1 MKADVE
7 TNLSKLT
14 TRLKQGLMTFNRDI
28 IDQESIN
35 LVGRGVLVVPEILEE
50 LRKIDL
56 EKDFSREKLS
66 LVSGLTVILRDI
78 DEETAERF
86 VQKALRGNVNPIIRT
101 ELEHT
106 LRFSL
111 RNYRQS
117 YYGDVLVLEEK
128 NINPNYDAS
137 THVKIWLSSVPETDL
152 QGITRIYI
160 LKDDEA
166 YSFAGNYAPGFAK
179 INVVWDSMFRPHN
192 PMVRLTRY
200 LNRHTLYHEIG
211 HHRFR
216 HTYGQ
221 DPLQERVADEYA
233 AQQLRIAFPKVRR
246 LAKFINFVLR
256 RKAELKTFYLLLNEY
271 ERGKKEK
278 QLTAEVV
285 DFTVAKAIAQLMDH
299 RNLLDVEFFR
309 IELLDEAKVDTIG
322 DIKPGIID
330 VS

>member
-7 TNLSKLT
+7 SSLSKLT

-35 LVGRGVLVVPEILEE
+35 LVGMGAVAVPEILEE

-66 LVSGLTVILRDI
+66 LVSGLTIILRDI
-78 DEETAERF
+78 DEEAAEHF
-86 VQKALRGNVNPIIRT
+86 VQKALKGNANPIIRT
-101 ELEHT
+101 ELKHT

-117 YYGDVLVLEEK
+117 YYGDIMVLEEK
-128 NINPNYDAS
+128 TIDPRYDAS
-137 THVKIWLSSVPETDL
+137 THVKNWLSSVPETDL

-179 INVVWDSMFRPHN
+179 INVVWDSVFHPVN
-192 PMVRLTRY
+192 PLIGLTRY

-216 HTYGQ
+216 HNYGQ
-221 DPLQERVADEYA
+221 DPFQERVADEYA
-233 AQQLRIAFPKVRR
+233 DEQLRIALPNVRL
-246 LAKFINFVLR
+246 LAKFVNFVLS
-256 RKAELKTFYLLLNEY
+256 RKAELRTFYLLLNEY
-271 ERGKKEK
+271 EHGKKEK
-278 QLTAEVV
+278 QLTAEIV
-285 DFTVAKAIAQLMDH
+285 DYTVAKAIAQLMDH
-299 RNLLDVEFFR
+299 RKLLHVEFFR
-309 IELLDEAKVDTIG
+309 IELLDEAKVDIVG
-322 DIKPGIID
+322 EIKPGIID